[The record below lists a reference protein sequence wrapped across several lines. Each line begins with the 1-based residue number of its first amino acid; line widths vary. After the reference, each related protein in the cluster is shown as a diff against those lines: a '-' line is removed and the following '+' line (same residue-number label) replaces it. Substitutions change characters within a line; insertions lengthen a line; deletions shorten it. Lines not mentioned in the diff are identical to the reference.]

1 MAHFINNNLLSNNQY
16 GFRPKHSTENAIL
29 ALINKIEEGLQ
40 NNEFTISLFVDLSK
54 AFDTLDHQILLKK
67 LSIYGVKGNELRW
80 FEDYLKNRNHSTSY
94 LDTLSEPLELQ
105 CGIPQGTI
113 LGPLLF
119 IIDIN
124 DLPKNIECFT
134 SLFADD
140 TACADSHQHLDTLG
154 NNINQHLIKLE
165 KWFKAN
171 KLTVNGSKTKALFFS
186 KKQIKDEDKPKIYID
201 NTEIEYINHIKFLG
215 IRLDDQLTFKHQ
227 LSHIK
232 GKIATGNHI
241 LAMNKKIIPMSLK
254 ILIYN
259 ALIKSHIEY
268 GAAIWGQKIITSQLK
283 PLVTIQKKAI
293 RNICNAAY
301 NSHTEMLFKKTKIL
315 KLANLI
321 EYCTLSFCHS
331 IYHKRAP
338 RNNLALYSTHI
349 NNRPLREDRH
359 DFNINF
365 RLDSLPKH
373 HHPRVWN
380 RIPNS
385 LKSES
390 NIKIFKSNLK
400 AWFIDAYENTPN
412 CTPPCYICNTN

>member
-1 MAHFINNNLLSNNQY
+1 MYSTSYTQ
-16 GFRPKHSTENAIL
+16 PK
-29 ALINKIEEGLQ
+29 
-40 NNEFTISLFVDLSK
+40 
-54 AFDTLDHQILLKK
+54 KK

-259 ALIKSHIEY
+259 ALIKSHIVY

-293 RNICNAAY
+293 RNICNAA
-301 NSHTEMLFKKTKIL
+301 
-315 KLANLI
+315 
-321 EYCTLSFCHS
+321 
-331 IYHKRAP
+331 
-338 RNNLALYSTHI
+338 
-349 NNRPLREDRH
+349 
-359 DFNINF
+359 
-365 RLDSLPKH
+365 
-373 HHPRVWN
+373 
-380 RIPNS
+380 
-385 LKSES
+385 
-390 NIKIFKSNLK
+390 
-400 AWFIDAYENTPN
+400 
-412 CTPPCYICNTN
+412 